1 VSSDPLLEPPSQILW
16 PLGQHIK
23 DPSPESASAVLAPDD
38 SWVDLKLRAARWYL
52 DVLQHLE
59 SAVGLDRHAGVEMA
73 LDGCLSNLTGAV
85 DAALARLIVT
95 LERRL
100 STPPLQ
106 EHQYDL
112 AKADKLVAQL
122 VTQGGAAPSV
132 GALRNAR
139 AGEKAAVP
147 IGWLAQARRLRN
159 RTTHHTTLARH
170 FDAVINEPTSEG
182 RATTKLSL
190 PGAPGDSVDL
200 TVWLTDCLQR
210 AVDLCGNLLRDA
222 RATGHFIPD

>member
-1 VSSDPLLEPPSQILW
+1 
-16 PLGQHIK
+16 
-23 DPSPESASAVLAPDD
+23 
-38 SWVDLKLRAARWYL
+38 
-52 DVLQHLE
+52 
-59 SAVGLDRHAGVEMA
+59 MA

-112 AKADKLVAQL
+112 AKANKLVAQL

-147 IGWLAQARRLRN
+147 TGWLAQARRLRN
-159 RTTHHTTLARH
+159 GTTHHTTLARH

-182 RATTKLSL
+182 RATIKLSL
-190 PGAPGDSVDL
+190 PGGAPGDSVDV
-200 TVWLTDCLQR
+200 TVWLTDCIR
-210 AVDLCGNLLRDA
+210 RGVGLCGDLLRDA